1 MTRILNAAVLTSHG
15 NIAGRRAVV
24 EILEAGLQAADPY
37 HNTLSLLHLDG
48 ETLRVGD
55 VACQPIGDP
64 KFGQDEVIDLRA
76 IDRIFVFGA
85 GKGAQRV
92 AKAIEDVLGERVTGG
107 AIIAKHDD
115 PLELGRIEVWYGAHP
130 VPDAGCV
137 RGCERILE
145 LTSDLTERDLVFTVA
160 GNGVSSLLTR
170 PVPGVTLE
178 DVQQLTRLMQIER
191 GVPTIDLN
199 PVRNNIDALKGGKIS
214 RRLRMTRAIHLVMAD
229 PCGQMTA
236 SSRSP
241 YEDLMTKNVWLH
253 FLPDGTS
260 FEEAISILKKWECWD
275 RTPESI
281 RSFLLKADPAWET
294 VRAAE
299 FESWGHRI
307 FGVMPAPLGMLPTAE
322 RKAAELGFTP
332 HRLTSEIVAEARVI
346 GTAWASIAMSCV
358 AEGKPFAPPCAIFSS
373 GELVVT
379 VGQANG
385 VGGRNQ
391 EFALSAAL
399 AIAGTSRIVIG
410 AVDSDGTDGPGAQFA
425 GSKDIPTL
433 AGAVV
438 DGETVAEAASAGIDP
453 RAELRRHN
461 TTPPLWALDSG
472 VVATHGVSMNDLDV
486 ILILP
491 ES

>member
-1 MTRILNAAVLTSHG
+1 MRILNAATLTSHG
-15 NIAGRRAVV
+15 NVAGRRAVV
-24 EILEAGLQAADPY
+24 AILEAGLEAADPY
-37 HNTLSLLHLDG
+37 HNTRSLLHLDR
-48 ETLRVGD
+48 ETLTVGN

-92 AKAIEDVLGERVTGG
+92 AKAIEDVLGDRVMGG

-115 PLELGRIEVWYGAHP
+115 PLELSRVEVWYGAHP
-130 VPDAGCV
+130 VPDEGCV
-137 RGCERILE
+137 RGCARIVE
-145 LTSDLTERDLVFTVA
+145 LTKDLTERDLVFTVA
-160 GNGVSSLLTR
+160 GNGVSSLLTS
-170 PVPGVTLE
+170 PVPGVTLK

-199 PVRNNIDALKGGKIS
+199 PVRNNIDALKGGKVS
-214 RRLRMTRAIHLVMAD
+214 RRLRKARAIHLVMAD
-229 PCGQMTA
+229 PCGQMIA
-236 SSRSP
+236 SSASP

-260 FEEAISILKKWECWD
+260 FDQAIAVLKKWDCWE
-275 RTPESI
+275 RAPESI
-281 RSFLLKADPAWET
+281 RSFLLRADPAWET

-299 FESWGHRI
+299 FATWGHRV
-307 FGVMPAPLGMLPTAE
+307 FGVMPASIGMLPTAE

-332 HRLTSEIVAEARVI
+332 HRLTSEVIAEARVV
-346 GTAWASIAMSCV
+346 GTAWASIATSCL
-358 AEGKPFAPPCAIFSS
+358 ADGKPFAPPCAIFSS

-399 AIAGTSRIVIG
+399 AIDGRLRIVIG
-410 AVDSDGTDGPGAQFA
+410 AVDSDGTDGPGTQFS

-438 DGETVAEAASAGIDP
+438 DGETVAEALAAGLDL
-453 RAELRRHN
+453 RAELGRHN
-461 TTPPLWALDSG
+461 TTPPLWALASG

-486 ILILP
+486 ILIMP
-491 ES
+491 EG